1 MRGLPVGIRTGGVG
15 MKKKRA
21 ILLALAAGL
30 LLIAGRLPAHHGTSS
45 YDFSKTVTLN
55 GTITGFDWANPH
67 CLIHIDVKNDDGNV
81 QHWTLELPSTFTM
94 TRRGWTKDSLKLKDQ
109 AVVETH
115 PAKNGTPVGISWT
128 TGSIMKVVANGKA
141 LPTQ

>member
-1 MRGLPVGIRTGGVG
+1 
-15 MKKKRA
+15 MKKKLA
-21 ILLALAAGL
+21 TLSALAGALVVFSHPL
-30 LLIAGRLPAHHGTSS
+30 LAHHGTSS

-94 TRRGWTKDSLKLKDQ
+94 ARRGWTKDSLRLRDQ

-115 PAKNGTPVGISWT
+115 PAKNGTAVGISWMP
-128 TGSIMKVVANGKA
+128 GSLMKVVANGKA
-141 LPTQ
+141 MPTQ